1 MRRLALTICLAT
13 ALFSGAVGVLAQETT
28 PPATPTPAPTLR
40 SPFLVVDQE
49 ALFANSAYGQRV
61 TADIDTESRLLAEE
75 NRRLEAEL
83 SAEERDLTERRPTL
97 DPEEFRQLA
106 DDFDARV
113 TQIRTEQDAKAR
125 ALTERGDMER
135 RRFLS
140 AAVPILGQI
149 MRDVGAGAIF
159 DQRSVFL
166 SDDRLDITDRAIDAI
181 NATIG
186 DGTGQ
191 LLTAPEPLDPA
202 TPDPAAPSDN

>member
-1 MRRLALTICLAT
+1 MRRLALTTCLAT
-13 ALFSGAVGVLAQETT
+13 ALFSGAVGVLAQETPQPSPT
-28 PPATPTPAPTLR
+28 APATTLR
-40 SPFLVVDQE
+40 SPFLFVDQE

-61 TADIDTESRLLAEE
+61 TADIETESRLLAEE

-125 ALTERGDMER
+125 ALSERGDMER

-149 MRDVGAGAIF
+149 MRDAGAGAVF

-166 SDDRLDITDRAIDAI
+166 SDDRLDITDRAIEAI
-181 NATIG
+181 NTTIG

-191 LLTAPEPLDPA
+191 LLTSPDPLDPA
-202 TPDPAAPSDN
+202 PADPAAPSDN

>member
-13 ALFSGAVGVLAQETT
+13 ALLSGAVGVLAQETP
-28 PPATPTPAPTLR
+28 PPATPTPVPTLR

-61 TADIDTESRLLAEE
+61 TADIETESRLLAEE

-166 SDDRLDITDRAIDAI
+166 SDDRLDITDRAIEAI
-181 NATIG
+181 NTTIG

-202 TPDPAAPSDN
+202 TADPVAPSDN